1 MSRTKPATQ
10 SGGKSAGKTAGKTR
24 PTAGKKVVANKPLPR
39 SEGVSLLQLRTC
51 SPPLT
56 DNNSNDSSHSSDE
69 VVIATASQE
78 VRRPQ
83 AGPTGK
89 RPTNSDKRVP
99 AKTVPT
105 TRQHAALPQE
115 EEDVDNDDQSGGEE
129 QGEDVDKDS
138 RIRLLKSTEEQDNLT
153 TSGELSSS
161 ENFIV
166 GVVHRG
172 TVCVCSQMI

>member
-1 MSRTKPATQ
+1 MFDFVNHTP
-10 SGGKSAGKTAGKTR
+10 GL
-24 PTAGKKVVANKPLPR
+24 NPL
-39 SEGVSLLQLRTC
+39 S
-51 SPPLT
+51 
-56 DNNSNDSSHSSDE
+56 DDNSNDSSHSSDE
-69 VVIATASQE
+69 VVIATASLE

-83 AGPTGK
+83 AGPTGT
-89 RPTNSDKRVP
+89 RPSNSGKGVP

-105 TRQHAALPQE
+105 TRQHAALSQD
-115 EEDVDNDDQSGGEE
+115 EEDVDDDDQSGGEE

-166 GVVHRG
+166 SVVHRS
-172 TVCVCSQMI
+172 TVCVCSQIVI